1 MAVIE
6 VYADVWCPFA
16 HAGLRT
22 VARRRHEF
30 GRDDVV
36 LRVRAWPLELVNG
49 VPLDRESTS
58 QHVDEL
64 CTQVA
69 PDLFAGFEPDH
80 FPPTSLPALE
90 LAAAAYR
97 QGERIGEA
105 VSFALRDALFE
116 EGHDISSLEILR
128 HLARGHRVQD
138 AADEDRA
145 AVRTDWLSGQARG
158 VKGSP
163 HFFCGVLDV
172 FCPSLDIAR
181 DDEGHLHLGRD
192 IKRLDAFLRDCTR
205 V

>member
-16 HAGLRT
+16 HAGLRF

-36 LRVRAWPLELVNG
+36 VRVRAWPLELVNG
-49 VPLDRESTS
+49 APLDRDSTA

-64 CTQVA
+64 RSQVA
-69 PDLFAGFEPDH
+69 ADLFAGFDPHH

-97 QGERIGEA
+97 QDEHTGEA
-105 VSFALRDALFE
+105 ISFALRDAFFE
-116 EGHDISSLEILR
+116 EGHDISSPEVLHHI
-128 HLARGHRVQD
+128 AQGHGVPD
-138 AADEDRA
+138 ATPEDRA
-145 AVRTDWLSGQARG
+145 AVRADWPSGQARG